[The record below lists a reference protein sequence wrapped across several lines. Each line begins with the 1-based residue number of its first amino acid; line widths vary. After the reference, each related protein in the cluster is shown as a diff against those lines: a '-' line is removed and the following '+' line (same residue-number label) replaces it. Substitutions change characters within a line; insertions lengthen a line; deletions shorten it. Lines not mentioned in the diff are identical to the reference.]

1 MAHQAFKINGNRKGF
16 TLIELMIVIAIIGIL
31 TALAAP
37 SFISYRIKGY
47 NASSNTDIRN
57 AFVAAQAYFSDYPDG
72 TVTDSILTSY
82 GYRSS
87 SNVTLS
93 IITGTQSG
101 LSLTTAH
108 GAGDKTYS
116 IDTDGNVSY

>member
-72 TVTDSILTSY
+72 TITGPNLISY
-82 GYRSS
+82 GFRSS

-116 IDTDGNVSY
+116 IDADGNVSY

>member
-1 MAHQAFKINGNRKGF
+1 MSHQAFKINSNRKGF

-37 SFISYRIKGY
+37 SFFSYRIKGY

-72 TVTDSILTSY
+72 TVTDSILTNY
-82 GYRSS
+82 GFRSS
-87 SNVTLS
+87 NNVTLS
-93 IITGTQSG
+93 IITGSQSG

>member
-1 MAHQAFKINGNRKGF
+1 MALQAFKIKCNRKGF

-31 TALAAP
+31 AALAAP
-37 SFISYRIKGY
+37 SFIRYRIKGY
-47 NASSNTDIRN
+47 NAASNTDIRN
-57 AFVAAQAYFSDYPDG
+57 AFLAAQAYFSDYPDA
-72 TVTDSILTSY
+72 TVTDSILTGY

-101 LSLTTAH
+101 LSLTPAH

>member
-47 NASSNTDIRN
+47 NASSNTDIKN
-57 AFVAAQAYFSDYPDG
+57 AFLSAQAYFSDYPNG
-72 TVTDSILTSY
+72 TVTNPILTNY
-82 GYRSS
+82 GFRSS
-87 SNVTLS
+87 DYVTLS
-93 IITGTQSG
+93 ITTGTQSG
-101 LSLTTAH
+101 LSLTTVH
-108 GAGDKTYS
+108 SAGDKTYS
-116 IDTDGNVSY
+116 IDADGNISY

>member
-1 MAHQAFKINGNRKGF
+1 MALQAFKIKCNRKGF

-31 TALAAP
+31 ATLAAP
-37 SFISYRIKGY
+37 SFIRYRIKGY

-57 AFVAAQAYFSDYPDG
+57 AFLAAQAYFSDYPDG

-87 SNVTLS
+87 DNVTLS

-108 GAGDKTYS
+108 DAGDKTYS
-116 IDTDGNVSY
+116 IDADGNVSY

>member
-31 TALAAP
+31 AVVAAP
-37 SFISYRIKGY
+37 NFISYRIKGY
-47 NASSNTDIRN
+47 NSSANTDIRN

-72 TVTDSILTSY
+72 AVTGSILTSY
-82 GYRSS
+82 GFRSS
-87 SNVTLS
+87 NNVTLS
-93 IITGTQSG
+93 IITSTQSG

>member
-37 SFISYRIKGY
+37 SFIRYRVKGY
-47 NASSNTDIRN
+47 NASSNADVKN
-57 AFVAAQAYFSDYPDG
+57 AFLAAQAYFSDYPDG
-72 TVTDSILTSY
+72 AVTDSILNDY
-82 GYRSS
+82 GFRSS
-87 SNVTLS
+87 DYVTLS
-93 IITGTQSG
+93 INTGTQSG
-101 LSLTTAH
+101 LSLTTVH

-116 IDTDGNVSY
+116 IDADGNVSY